1 MADPA
6 QQGTTCEVCEGSGL
20 ELPHL
25 RVDDPANGPCGAC
38 GGRGAVPQT
47 IKAGL
52 LEPATVD
59 EPCGDRCSCA
69 DNGAEFPTECN
80 RLTEAGKALPHV
92 E

>member
-1 MADPA
+1 M
-6 QQGTTCEVCEGSGL
+6 
-20 ELPHL
+20 
-25 RVDDPANGPCGAC
+25 
-38 GGRGAVPQT
+38 PQT
-47 IKAGL
+47 TPAERFAAAILRPFLRGDIDNLDGFDIEEMAIKAGL